1 MDSPS
6 RGNVFDGSIPCVAV
20 VLRLFPGHCK
30 RFCTEFSLPAN
41 GGLIDGGI
49 RRGTDVL
56 KVDQKDLVSVFDC
69 EDATREKLPKTAYDY
84 YRSGANDEITL
95 HENHAAYER
104 IRLHLDSRHHG
115 KNDFPPSA
123 LRDPAGRRME
133 SD

>member
-1 MDSPS
+1 MFLMGRFPAS
-6 RGNVFDGSIPCVAV
+6 RWSYVYFLVTANDFA
-20 VLRLFPGHCK
+20 LNFHFRQ
-30 RFCTEFSLPAN
+30 TEDL
-41 GGLIDGGI
+41 
-49 RRGTDVL
+49 L

-69 EDATREKLPKTAYDY
+69 EDAAREKLPKTAYDY